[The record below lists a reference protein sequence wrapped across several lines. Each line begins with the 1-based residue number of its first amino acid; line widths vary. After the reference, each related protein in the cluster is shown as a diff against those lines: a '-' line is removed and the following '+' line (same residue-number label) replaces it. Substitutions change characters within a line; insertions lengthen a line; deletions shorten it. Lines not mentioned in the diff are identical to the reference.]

1 MKRLEAMQEVF
12 DYFAL
17 TPREGYERA
26 GLGRFSD
33 RFVINNLTRLA
44 TSARMRDSRLARAA
58 YRGLVWLF
66 ARPGTIR
73 DYCSVL
79 RASNRVVPVG

>member
-1 MKRLEAMQEVF
+1 MKRLEAMQATF

-17 TPREGYERA
+17 TPREAYEPEA
-26 GLGRFSD
+26 LHRFSD

-44 TSARMRDSRLARAA
+44 ASARMRESRLGKMAHRPLA
-58 YRGLVWLF
+58 WLF
-66 ARPGTIR
+66 ARRGTIR

-79 RASNRVVPVG
+79 SARNRIVPVG